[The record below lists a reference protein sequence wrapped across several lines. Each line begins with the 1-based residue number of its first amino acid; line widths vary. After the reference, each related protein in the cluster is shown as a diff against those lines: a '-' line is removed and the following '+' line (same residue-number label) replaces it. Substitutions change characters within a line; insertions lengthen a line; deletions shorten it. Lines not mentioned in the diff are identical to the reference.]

1 MAHDEAHFPRAQ
13 LDEAGMQLVFLM
25 QFLEYL
31 VTAHRVAVGGV
42 GFQLSRHGACGKDGG
57 KSGGEGLVVPEVR
70 VFTVRLPD
78 VGKDLKPFRGVFR
91 NQARAQV
98 EFHPRRVL

>member
-42 GFQLSRHGACGKDGG
+42 GFQLSAMGPVEKTEA
-57 KSGGEGLVVPEVR
+57 SPV
-70 VFTVRLPD
+70 
-78 VGKDLKPFRGVFR
+78 
-91 NQARAQV
+91 ARDW
-98 EFHPRRVL
+98 